1 MITVTLQVAS
11 SAVSSA
17 LISTV
22 EASKKNLQKGWL
34 LMPIVLA

>member
-22 EASKKNLQKGWL
+22 EASKKTYKKAGY
-34 LMPIVLA
+34 